1 MTTTITY
8 HGSVTDDAHGRD
20 RHDVR
25 VSGPMARSVETWF
38 VHHAD
43 AVRSPEQGVPGEIR
57 MDVFDPPDGW
67 LGRSEVRD
75 ILLRAR
81 LERPCAGSMSYVDVR
96 GTDDPRDGAIDL
108 RRL

>member
-25 VSGPMARSVETWF
+25 LTGSMARSVETWF
-38 VHHAD
+38 VRHAD
-43 AVRSPEQGVPGEIR
+43 AVRSPEQGVRDEIR
-57 MDVFDPPDGW
+57 LDVFDPPTGW
-67 LGRSEVRD
+67 LGRSQVRD
-75 ILLRAR
+75 ILLRVR
-81 LERPCAGSMSYVDVR
+81 LERPCAGGMAYVDLR
-96 GTDDPRDGAIDL
+96 GGHDPRDEVVDL